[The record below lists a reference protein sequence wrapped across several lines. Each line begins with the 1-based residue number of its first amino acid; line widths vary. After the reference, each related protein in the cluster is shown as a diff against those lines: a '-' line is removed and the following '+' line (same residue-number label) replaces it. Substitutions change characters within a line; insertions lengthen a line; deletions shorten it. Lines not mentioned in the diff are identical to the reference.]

1 MLART
6 KTDATDARR
15 IARFCEA
22 HAVAPWTPASPAQQ
36 HLRALLTARETLVQ
50 ERLRLSN
57 RQQAAGYTASQAL
70 VTELQAPVLAA
81 IEGQIAHIDR
91 ELAKLAAADTPLGAQ
106 LRVVVTIPG
115 LGLTTAGA
123 LLASLPLDRLET
135 SRQVAAYVGL
145 CPQERSSGSS
155 VRGRSHVGP
164 LGPASLR
171 KALYLPAIVAM
182 RCNPLLHAFA
192 ERLRAKGKRPK
203 VVITAVMRKLLLL
216 AWTLLRTGQ
225 PFSATH
231 HIQHAPQGSA
241 ATAGKR
247 CYSTWHSWGIRMPTL
262 RFCSISPTSSPVVVV
277 GGQAGGRQVPFAA
290 TSPEHV
296 CAGPTPTTWGGLGNT
311 CGTRGSRLAAEV
323 GRGGVVGQDDQPA
336 RSARHGS
343 AEGLFGPQRISSVG
357 ARAAR
362 WEQPSSWHRRRRAS
376 SDARRKPL
384 RSPAC

>member
-1 MLART
+1 MSIQTFGVDISARWFDVAHAEEVRRFGNTSAGISTCLAWLATFGTPVRVGMEATGSYHLPLATALYAAGHEVLVCNPLSIARYSQAVLART

-57 RQQAAGYTASQAL
+57 RQHAAGYTTTEAL

-81 IEGQIAHIDR
+81 IEAQITHIDR
-91 ELAKLAAADTPLGAQ
+91 ELAKLAAADTRLGAQ

-123 LLASLPLDRLET
+123 LLASLPLDRLQT
-135 SRQVAAYVGL
+135 PGQVAAYVGL

-155 VRGRSHVGP
+155 VRGRGHTGP

-182 RCNPLLHAFA
+182 RCNPALRVFA
-192 ERLRAKGKRPK
+192 ERLRARGKPTK

-225 PFSATH
+225 PFSPTH
-231 HIQHAPQGSA
+231 H
-241 ATAGKR
+241 
-247 CYSTWHSWGIRMPTL
+247 L
-262 RFCSISPTSSPVVVV
+262 
-277 GGQAGGRQVPFAA
+277 
-290 TSPEHV
+290 
-296 CAGPTPTTWGGLGNT
+296 
-311 CGTRGSRLAAEV
+311 
-323 GRGGVVGQDDQPA
+323 
-336 RSARHGS
+336 
-343 AEGLFGPQRISSVG
+343 
-357 ARAAR
+357 
-362 WEQPSSWHRRRRAS
+362 
-376 SDARRKPL
+376 PL
-384 RSPAC
+384 VNA

>member
-1 MLART
+1 MSVQTFGVDISARWFDVAHAQEVRRFANTSGGINACLAWLATFGTPVRVGMEATGSYHLPLATALHAAGHTVLVCNPLSIARYSQAVLART
-6 KTDATDARR
+6 KTDVIDARR
-15 IARFCEA
+15 IARFCEV
-22 HAVAPWTPASPAQQ
+22 HEVAPWTPASPAQQ
-36 HLRALLTARETLVQ
+36 QLRALLTARETLVQ

-57 RQQAAGYTASQAL
+57 RQHAAGYTTTEAL

-81 IEGQIAHIDR
+81 IETQIAHIDR
-91 ELAKLAAADTPLGAQ
+91 ELAKLAAAETALGAQ

-123 LLASLPLDRLET
+123 LLASLPLDRLES

-231 HIQHAPQGSA
+231 HIQHA
-241 ATAGKR
+241 
-247 CYSTWHSWGIRMPTL
+247 
-262 RFCSISPTSSPVVVV
+262 
-277 GGQAGGRQVPFAA
+277 
-290 TSPEHV
+290 
-296 CAGPTPTTWGGLGNT
+296 
-311 CGTRGSRLAAEV
+311 
-323 GRGGVVGQDDQPA
+323 
-336 RSARHGS
+336 
-343 AEGLFGPQRISSVG
+343 G
-357 ARAAR
+357 A
-362 WEQPSSWHRRRRAS
+362 
-376 SDARRKPL
+376 
-384 RSPAC
+384 

>member
-1 MLART
+1 MSIQTFGVDISARWFDVAHAEQVRRFANTSTGIQACLVWLATFGTSARVGMEATGSYHLPLATALHAAGHEVLVCNPLSIARYSQAVLART
-6 KTDATDARR
+6 KTDASDARR
-15 IARFCEA
+15 IARFCEV
-22 HAVAPWTPASPAQQ
+22 HDVAPWTPASPAQQ
-36 HLRALLTARETLVQ
+36 HLHALLATRETLVQ
-50 ERLRLSN
+50 ERLRLTN
-57 RQQAAGYTASQAL
+57 RQHAAGYTASQAL

-81 IEGQIAHIDR
+81 IQAQIAHIAR
-91 ELAKLAAADTPLGAQ
+91 ALAKLAAADTPLGAQ

-231 HIQHAPQGSA
+231 HIQHA
-241 ATAGKR
+241 
-247 CYSTWHSWGIRMPTL
+247 
-262 RFCSISPTSSPVVVV
+262 
-277 GGQAGGRQVPFAA
+277 
-290 TSPEHV
+290 
-296 CAGPTPTTWGGLGNT
+296 
-311 CGTRGSRLAAEV
+311 
-323 GRGGVVGQDDQPA
+323 
-336 RSARHGS
+336 
-343 AEGLFGPQRISSVG
+343 G
-357 ARAAR
+357 A
-362 WEQPSSWHRRRRAS
+362 
-376 SDARRKPL
+376 
-384 RSPAC
+384 

>member
-1 MLART
+1 MVRRRSCY
-6 KTDATDARR
+6 ARR
-15 IARFCEA
+15 GSA
-22 HAVAPWTPASPAQQ
+22 HLAGLGVN
-36 HLRALLTARETLVQ
+36 
-50 ERLRLSN
+50 RLGIS
-57 RQQAAGYTASQAL
+57 
-70 VTELQAPVLAA
+70 
-81 IEGQIAHIDR
+81 
-91 ELAKLAAADTPLGAQ
+91 AADSTRSSHA
-106 LRVVVTIPG
+106 RVV
-115 LGLTTAGA
+115 
-123 LLASLPLDRLET
+123 
-135 SRQVAAYVGL
+135 
-145 CPQERSSGSS
+145 
-155 VRGRSHVGP
+155 
-164 LGPASLR
+164 
-171 KALYLPAIVAM
+171 
-182 RCNPLLHAFA
+182 
-192 ERLRAKGKRPK
+192 
-203 VVITAVMRKLLLL
+203 
-216 AWTLLRTGQ
+216 
-225 PFSATH
+225 
-231 HIQHAPQGSA
+231 GSA

-336 RSARHGS
+336 RLARHGS

-362 WEQPSSWHRRRRAS
+362 SEQPSSWHRRRRAS